1 TRNKSGEDGLG
12 NTVINPSRQPTRIH
26 PDTQSLDDSFDQ
38 WYDKVKN
45 NFDGPESDFCKTL
58 LTVITNKFALSA
70 TSQHNTP
77 SMVSINETDIMN
89 ERQKAFRKR
98 LQDLDADYS
107 YQLKEK
113 ELENQNLLKRL
124 QKQEETMVE
133 LQNRL
138 KRQDEAQ
145 KRHSEYDD
153 LKIRL
158 CEEKI
163 EDLEEE
169 LKQKDDVYE
178 TKIAMLEKRLELKIT
193 QQDNK
198 KKRRRRKPK
207 NWK

>member
-1 TRNKSGEDGLG
+1 
-12 NTVINPSRQPTRIH
+12 
-26 PDTQSLDDSFDQ
+26 
-38 WYDKVKN
+38 
-45 NFDGPESDFCKTL
+45 
-58 LTVITNKFALSA
+58 
-70 TSQHNTP
+70 
-77 SMVSINETDIMN
+77 MVSINETDIMN
-89 ERQKAFRKR
+89 ERQKAFRKK

-133 LQNRL
+133 LQNKL
-138 KRQDEAQ
+138 KRQDEVQ

-193 QQDNK
+193 IQDNK

>member
-1 TRNKSGEDGLG
+1 
-12 NTVINPSRQPTRIH
+12 
-26 PDTQSLDDSFDQ
+26 DTQSLADSFDQ

-45 NFDGPESDFCKTL
+45 NFEGPESDLCKTL
-58 LTVITNKFALSA
+58 LTVITNKFASSA
-70 TSQHNTP
+70 TSKHNTP
-77 SMVSINETDIMN
+77 TMVSINETDIMN
-89 ERQKAFRKR
+89 ERQKAFRKK

-133 LQNRL
+133 LQNKL
-138 KRQDEAQ
+138 KRQDEVQ

-178 TKIAMLEKRLELKIT
+178 TKIASLEKRLELKIT
-193 QQDNK
+193 IQDNK
-198 KKRRRRKPK
+198 KKRRRRKTK